1 MEEIVTFGARQKVTV
16 DDINNIGLYAR
27 TGLDHVV
34 GDALVPSAKY
44 AGGDVSIS
52 GTTTIKIATPF
63 RLWSKGRV
71 YGNETDG
78 GITIDLI
85 GQLPTT
91 GFKRIVAI
99 VLAGLEQADEV
110 EERDFLV
117 NATTRETQAQ
127 PTATRSVRYASA
139 QVVAGAAAVDPAA
152 PAVPVETLV
161 MAYVTLTPTA
171 VSVVTQVTANRLASL
186 VNVDGRLVVVEQWK
200 DITQPIIDGMRSDI
214 AKLQQSATGNQSKG
228 MTVYL
233 LEQVARLADMV
244 GVDEAASYSK
254 TDWFLDERD
263 SDIQDPRYVAKVE
276 EGLRF
281 ADANSETSSPVLSNP
296 ADTKFS
302 VTPDGLLLPAYN
314 NVPLVSNI
322 GKDSEV
328 ALSNAGAQNIT
339 SVQRTVSKTRIRWG
353 TTYLV
358 CTNSAMW
365 QSGRYDP
372 TTGIFTDAGGN
383 NYQVLD
389 PQLALINHQMIRI
402 EQYWVDSYEETYWD
416 TIVTTAAYVGNVCS
430 QTFMAPRAA
439 WLTKVRLGFSRLDTQ
454 GDVRILIAQVTSS
467 SSPDPLNVLQ
477 TITVPAAQLKL
488 YPTITDIAIPPVY
501 VAAGTR
507 VAVIMITPGN
517 HWLAMVENNKYAQG
531 TFFTSTDSAWFQ
543 GDISRDACFEIQAAQ
558 FTAPRVV
565 IDLDPWSCNGGMSDI
580 DMMLTKVAPDPT
592 NIVFEVKV
600 NNVWSP
606 IAAPTSAAATHPLTG
621 QPASVGARMTLNG
634 TTEVMPG
641 IYLNQ
646 SKVTRAR
653 PRTDGCHVSTER
665 DAPGPVTEVQ
675 VIATLE
681 DFQTDYNTC
690 NVKLLSGGT
699 FATQITPSTTSDVTQ
714 PDGSIRRTFTFAGLP
729 SLTKFK
735 RMINTGTDSP
745 LRTFHV
751 ACLTDVAIP

>member
-1 MEEIVTFGARQKVTV
+1 MEDIVTFGARQKVTV

-27 TGLDHVV
+27 AGMDHVV

-63 RLWSKGRV
+63 RLWSQGRV

-127 PTATRSVRYASA
+127 PTATRSIRYASA

-244 GVDEAASYSK
+244 GVDDAASYSK

-263 SDIQDPRYVAKVE
+263 SDITDPRYVAKVE

-302 VTPDGLLLPAYN
+302 VTADGLLLPAYN

-339 SVQRTVSKTRIRWG
+339 SVQRTVSKTRVRWG

-372 TTGIFTDAGGN
+372 TTGIFIDAGGN
-383 NYQVLD
+383 AYQVLD

-430 QTFMAPRAA
+430 QSFMAPRAA

-467 SSPDPLNVLQ
+467 SSPDPSNVLA

-488 YPTITDIAIPPVY
+488 YPTITEIPIPPVY

-507 VAVIMITPGN
+507 VAVVLITPGN

-543 GDISRDACFEIQAAQ
+543 GDISRDACFEIQAAA

-580 DMMLTKVAPDPT
+580 DMLLTKVAPDPT

-646 SKVTRAR
+646 SKVTRSR

-665 DAPGPVTEVQ
+665 DVPGPVTEVQ

-690 NVKLLSGGT
+690 NVKLLSGAT
-699 FATQITPSTTSDVTQ
+699 FATQITPSTTSDVMQ
-714 PDGSIRRTFTFAGLP
+714 PDGSIRRTFTFSGLP
-729 SLTKFK
+729 NLTKFK
-735 RMINTGTDSP
+735 RMINIGTDSP
-745 LRTFHV
+745 LRTFHG

>member
-1 MEEIVTFGARQKVTV
+1 MEQIVKFGARQKVTV
-16 DDINNIGLYAR
+16 DDINNLGLYAR
-27 TGLDHVV
+27 DSMDHVV
-34 GDALVPSAKY
+34 SDALVPTAKY

-52 GTTTIKIATPF
+52 GTTTIKVATPF
-63 RLWSKGRV
+63 RLWSQGRV
-71 YGNETDG
+71 YGNETDNG
-78 GITIDLI
+78 VTIDLI

-91 GFKRIVAI
+91 GFKRICAI
-99 VLAGLEQADEV
+99 CLVGLDQADKV

-127 PTATRSVRYASA
+127 PTATRDIRTASV

-152 PAVPVETLV
+152 PAVPIEALV
-161 MAYVTLTPTA
+161 MAYVTLTPSA
-171 VSVVTQVTANRLASL
+171 VQVVTQVTANRLASL
-186 VNVDGRLVVVEQWK
+186 VDVDGRLIVVEQWK

-214 AKLQQSATGNQSKG
+214 AKLQQQAQGNQSKG

-233 LEQVARLADMV
+233 LEQVARLSDMV
-244 GVDEAASYSK
+244 GVDDAASYSK
-254 TDWFLDERD
+254 TDWFLDQRD
-263 SDIQDPRYVAKVE
+263 SDITDPRYVAKVE

-281 ADANSETSSPVLSNP
+281 ADANAETSSPVLSNP
-296 ADTKFS
+296 ADTKFVVGS
-302 VTPDGLLLPAYN
+302 DGLLLPAFTS
-314 NVPLVSNI
+314 VPLVSNI

-339 SVQRTVSKTRIRWG
+339 SVQRTVSQTRIRWG
-353 TTYLV
+353 TTYLI

-372 TTGIFTDAGGN
+372 VSGIFTDAAGN
-383 NYQVLD
+383 TYQVLD

-402 EQYWVDSYEETYWD
+402 EQFWTDTYQEIYWD
-416 TIVTTAAYVGNVCS
+416 TIVTTAAFVGNVCS

-454 GDVRILIAQVTSS
+454 GDLRILIAKVTPS
-467 SSPDPLNVLQ
+467 SSPDPVNVLQ
-477 TITVPAAQLKL
+477 TVTVPASQLKL
-488 YPTITDIAIPPVY
+488 YPTITDIPIPPVY
-501 VAAGTR
+501 VEAGQR

-517 HWLAMVENNKYAQG
+517 HWLAMCENNKYAQG
-531 TFFTSTDSAWFQ
+531 TFFTSTDGAWFQ
-543 GDISRDACFEIQAAQ
+543 GDISRDACFEIQAAA
-558 FTAPRVV
+558 FSAPRVV
-565 IDLDPWSCNGGMSDI
+565 IDLDPWSCNGGMTDI
-580 DMMLTKVAPDPT
+580 DMMLTQIAPDPT

-600 NNVWSP
+600 NNVWYP
-606 IAAPTSAAATHPLTG
+606 IAAPPTATTPHPLTG

-641 IYLNQ
+641 IYLNL
-646 SKVTRAR
+646 SKVTRSR
-653 PRTDGCHVSTER
+653 PRTDGVHVSTER
-665 DAPGPVTEVQ
+665 DVPGPVTEVQ

-681 DFQTDYNTC
+681 DFQTEYNKVD
-690 NVKLLSGGT
+690 VKLLTGGT
-699 FATQITPSTTSDVTQ
+699 FANQITASTVADVLQ
-714 PDGSIRRTFTFAGLP
+714 PDGSVRRTFTYSGLP

-735 RMINTGTDSP
+735 RMISIGTDSP